1 MAKDEHM
8 TVKKPPVQRNDD
20 ITLTIDALGAEGQG
34 IGRVDGYA
42 VFVPGALPGER
53 VRAHI
58 IKAGSGFGVGKLM
71 GIEAP
76 SPERIIPSC
85 AIFTTCGGCTLQHM
99 EYGAQLAYKRKV
111 VEDALGR
118 IGGLKEVCVSP
129 VLAMDDPWRYRNK
142 GSFPL
147 ANVGARVETGFFS
160 PRSHR
165 LIPMQDCLIQQ
176 QNVLQAAFAVRDWAN
191 THDVPAYDEQTGKG
205 LLRHVVAR
213 ASRTG
218 EVMAIVVATGTLPHR
233 QALLEI
239 LQQRIVGLVSVYLNI
254 QKANSNVILGDDYR
268 LLWGEE
274 KIEEQLCGLTFS
286 LGPASFLQVN
296 PVQTERLYTTA
307 LDLLAL
313 TGGERVVDAYC
324 GIGTITLL
332 LAKSACEVIG
342 IENVPQAVEDARR
355 NAERNGIHNAR
366 FLCEESEAALPRLLS
381 EGHAF
386 DALVM
391 DPPRKGA
398 DEAFLR
404 AVIDSE
410 VRRVL
415 YISCNPAT
423 LARDCRILIDGGYTV
438 QAVQPVDMFPHT
450 VHVETVVLMS
460 RVEK

>member
-1 MAKDEHM
+1 M
-8 TVKKPPVQRNDD
+8 TVRQPPVQRNDD

-42 VFVPGALPGER
+42 VFVPGALPGEH
-53 VRAHI
+53 VRAHM
-58 IKAGSGFGVGKLM
+58 IKAGSAFGVGKLM

-76 SPERIIPSC
+76 APERAVPPC
-85 AIFTTCGGCTLQHM
+85 AIFAACGGCTLQHM
-99 EYGAQLAYKRKV
+99 EYSAQLAYKRKV
-111 VEDALGR
+111 IEDALVR

-129 VLAMDDPWRYRNK
+129 VLGMDDPLRYRNK

-147 ANVGARVETGFFS
+147 ANTGHRVETGFFS

-165 LIPMQDCLIQQ
+165 LVPMQDCLIQQ
-176 QNVLQAAFAVRDWAN
+176 QSVLQAAFAVRDWAN
-191 THDVPAYDEQTGKG
+191 EQRIPAYEEQTGNG

-213 ASRTG
+213 TSCTG
-218 EVMAIVVATGTLPHR
+218 EVMAIVVATGTLPHK
-233 QALLEI
+233 QELLEI
-239 LQQRIVGLVSVYLNI
+239 LRQRVAGLTSVYLNI
-254 QKANSNVILGDDYR
+254 QRANSNVILGNDYR
-268 LLWGEE
+268 LLWGKERM
-274 KIEEQLCGLTFS
+274 EEQLCGLSFL

-296 PVQTERLYTTA
+296 PVQTERLYMIA

-332 LAKSACEVIG
+332 LAQRAREVIG
-342 IENVPQAVEDARR
+342 IENVPEAVEDARR
-355 NAERNGIHNAR
+355 NAQRNGMQNAQ

-381 EGHAF
+381 EGLAF

-404 AVIDSE
+404 AVIESG

-423 LARDCRILIDGGYTV
+423 LARDCRILTDGGYRV

>member
-1 MAKDEHM
+1 MAER
-8 TVKKPPVQRNDD
+8 KPPVQRNDD
-20 ITLTIDALGAEGQG
+20 IALTIDALGAEGQG

-42 VFVPGALPGER
+42 VFVPGALPGEC

-71 GIEAP
+71 KIEVPA
-76 SPERIIPSC
+76 PERVDPPC
-85 AIFTTCGGCTLQHM
+85 AIFAACGGCALQHM

-111 VEDALGR
+111 VEDALIR
-118 IGGLKEVCVSP
+118 IGGLKDVTVSP
-129 VLAMDDPWRYRNK
+129 VLGMDDPWRYRNK

-147 ANVGARVETGFFS
+147 SNAGPRVETGFFS

-165 LIPMQDCLIQQ
+165 LVPMPDCLIQQ
-176 QNVLQAAFAVRDWAN
+176 QNVLQAAYAVRDWAN
-191 THDVPAYDEQTGKG
+191 QYDIPAYDEQTGKG

-213 ASRTG
+213 ASCTD
-218 EVMAIVVATGTLPHR
+218 EAMATVVATGTLPHK
-233 QALLEI
+233 QELLGI
-239 LQQRIVGLVSVYLNI
+239 LQKRIDGLASVYLNI
-254 QKANSNVILGDDYR
+254 QRANSNVILGDDYR
-268 LLWGEE
+268 LLWGKE
-274 KIEEQLCGLTFS
+274 KIEEQLCGFAFS

-296 PVQTERLYTTA
+296 PSQTERLYATA

-332 LAKSACEVIG
+332 LAKSAREVIG
-342 IENVPQAVEDARR
+342 IENVPEAVEDARH
-355 NAERNGIHNAR
+355 NAQRNGMRNVQ
-366 FLCEESEAALPRLLS
+366 FLCEESEAALPRLIG
-381 EGHAF
+381 EGLTL

-404 AVIDSE
+404 AVIESG
-410 VRRVL
+410 VKRVL

-423 LARDCRILIDGGYTV
+423 LARDCRILADGGYHV

-450 VHVETVVLMS
+450 VHVETVASLEI
-460 RVEK
+460 R